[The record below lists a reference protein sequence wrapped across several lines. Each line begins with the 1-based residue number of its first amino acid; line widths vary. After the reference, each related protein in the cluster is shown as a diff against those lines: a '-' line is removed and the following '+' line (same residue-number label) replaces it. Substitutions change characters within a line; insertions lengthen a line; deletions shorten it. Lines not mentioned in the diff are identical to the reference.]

1 MTNIPKV
8 RSSVAIAFPIPDP
21 PPVTRATLPLNRP
34 LRKTDIVLEKKVF
47 SCVCGCGII
56 CQRNIE
62 VLAKNDIAT

>member
-34 LRKTDIVLEKKVF
+34 LRKTDIVNEQKCFHAYVDMELAVNEILNYWLR
-47 SCVCGCGII
+47 II
-56 CQRNIE
+56 
-62 VLAKNDIAT
+62 